1 MNAAE
6 QTHQHNHTGPSWG
19 SSAERGGSVAFGEI
33 ARLSILNPMGSSPGG
48 RIPYLAFLP
57 LSAW

>member
-6 QTHQHNHTGPSWG
+6 QTHQHNHTEPSWG

-33 ARLSILNPMGSSPGG
+33 ARLSILNAMGSSPGNG
-48 RIPYLAFLP
+48 TPDLAFP
-57 LSAW
+57 ALSAW